1 MSVDKLSY
9 ILREIE
15 PVLLSRLA
23 TFPSVVVSG
32 PRQSGKSTLLLKAL
46 PEYAYITLDDPVT
59 RERAL
64 MDPNLF
70 LDSAGDRVII
80 DEIQQAPQLL
90 SYVKMRIDR
99 QRDRRGAFAFT
110 GSQQFSLIRD
120 LSDSLAGRIAL
131 LDLLPFS
138 LAEKSR
144 AGWPMETLKAFIQA
158 SLRGSYPELVVFPKL
173 DSVAWYGAY
182 VQTYLE
188 RDVRTLYN
196 IRNLRDFQ
204 RFIQLLAARCAQV
217 LNLSS
222 LAGDLGVSVPT
233 AKNWLSIL
241 EAGRIIYLLPPYHT
255 NLGKRITKAP
265 KLYFLDI
272 GLVCY
277 LTGIRDEA
285 HLLNGPLAGPLFENF
300 CVQEIVKWFFHQGER
315 TNLYYLRTQNQLEV
329 DLLIETSFQ
338 TLIPVEFKLSKT
350 PHPGMGAALGRFK
363 KLFSSFNIQPGFLV
377 SLAEESFPLSADLTV
392 STLSG
397 FLSGLS
403 FKKPITV

>member
-1 MSVDKLSY
+1 MAVDKLTY
-9 ILREIE
+9 IQREIE
-15 PVLLSRLA
+15 PVLLNRLA

-46 PEYAYITLDDPVT
+46 PDYAYITLDDPVT

-64 MDPNLF
+64 TDPNLF

-99 QRDRRGAFAFT
+99 QRNRRGSFAFT
-110 GSQQFSLIRD
+110 GSQQFSLIRE

-138 LAEKSR
+138 LAEENR
-144 AGWPMETLKAFIQA
+144 AGWPTETLKAFVRA

-173 DSVAWYGAY
+173 DAMAWYGSY

-196 IRNLRDFQ
+196 IGNLRGFQ

-233 AKNWLSIL
+233 IRNWLSIL

-265 KLYFLDI
+265 KLYFLDV

-285 HLLNGPLAGPLFENF
+285 HLLHGPLAGPLFENF
-300 CVQEIVKWFFHQGER
+300 CLQEIVKWFFHRGDR
-315 TNLYYLRTQNQLEV
+315 ANLYYLRTQNQLEV
-329 DLLIETSFQ
+329 DLLIEKSFQ

-350 PHPGMGAALGRFK
+350 PHPALGASIGRFI
-363 KLFSSFNIQPGFLV
+363 KLFSSLNIQPGFLV
-377 SLAEESFPLSADLTV
+377 SLAEESFPLTGDLTV
-392 STLSG
+392 SSLNG
-397 FLSGLS
+397 FLSGL
-403 FKKPITV
+403 TL